1 MQEYGVCTKYYS
13 GNLKALQNEVCKG
26 MPVIV
31 MIRVRTDKN
40 WLHYVPVI
48 VFGQL
53 LISGGAIAI
62 SYKFK
67 WDCYEYEMLNI
78 PLKIIGIL
86 SVIFGLYLNYSAKHI
101 SNLFE
106 NVSEN
111 RLIQDGIY
119 GYVRNPVYSAAFF
132 VSIGTVSMT
141 NRLILLVAVGIIC
154 WSYMTLLLVVTEEK
168 WLRDLYGKQY
178 EDYCNRVNRC
188 IPWFRNKVL

>member
-1 MQEYGVCTKYYS
+1 M
-13 GNLKALQNEVCKG
+13 
-26 MPVIV
+26 
-31 MIRVRTDKN
+31 
-40 WLHYVPVI
+40 
-48 VFGQL
+48 
-53 LISGGAIAI
+53 
-62 SYKFK
+62 
-67 WDCYEYEMLNI
+67 
-78 PLKIIGIL
+78 
-86 SVIFGLYLNYSAKHI
+86 YLNYSAKHI

-119 GYVRNPVYSAAFF
+119 GYVRNPVYSAAFL

-154 WSYMTLLLVVTEEK
+154 WSYMSLLLVVTEEK